1 MRRISISNIKQ
12 TLLMT
17 SAVMSLLLFSCG
29 SSNRKSGNQSTT
41 KSEQEM
47 VKAIDIPSF
56 DADSAFQYTKEQCDF
71 GPRVPN
77 SQAHK
82 ACAKFL
88 ANKLRSFGAQVTE
101 QAVDLIAYDDQM
113 LHCVNIIGSYKP
125 ESKKRIALFSH
136 WDSRPFA
143 DHDPDVKNRHTPIDG
158 ANDGASGVGVLL
170 ELARQIQQKSP
181 EMGVDIVFFDAEDY
195 GAPEYYKGEKK
206 DEYWCLGSQY
216 WARQPHVSD
225 YMARYGILLDM
236 VGGKDATFYY
246 EYYSMQYA
254 SKLTKKIWSVAK
266 ELGYGR
272 YFISED
278 GGGVTDDHVFVNQLM
293 HLPTTDIIPYQ
304 AKNKHSSFGSTW
316 HTLNDN
322 MSAISVETLKAVGQT
337 ITTVVYRE
345 Q

>member
-1 MRRISISNIKQ
+1 MM
-12 TLLMT
+12 TLVVL
-17 SAVMSLLLFSCG
+17 SLLLFSCG
-29 SSNRKSGNQSTT
+29 SSKRKSINQSATEAT
-41 KSEQEM
+41 QRTNKTIE
-47 VKAIDIPSF
+47 VPVF
-56 DADSAFQYTKEQCDF
+56 DADSAYQYTKSQCDF

-77 SQAHK
+77 SKAHK
-82 ACAKFL
+82 ACAKYL
-88 ANKLRSFGAQVTE
+88 ASKLRSFGAQVTE
-101 QAVDLIAYDDQM
+101 QEADLIAYDGQM

-143 DHDPDVKNRHTPIDG
+143 DHDPDIENRYTPIDG
-158 ANDGASGVGVLL
+158 ANDGASGVGMLL
-170 ELARQIQQKSP
+170 EIARQIQKKSP
-181 EMGVDIVFFDAEDY
+181 EMGVDIIFFDAEDY

-206 DEYWCLGSQY
+206 EEHWCLGSQY
-216 WARQPHVSD
+216 WARQPHIND

-254 SKLTKKIWSVAK
+254 SKLTKKIWAVAK
-266 ELGYGR
+266 EIGYGK
-272 YFISED
+272 YFISEQ
-278 GGGVTDDHVFVNQLM
+278 GGGVTDDHVFVNQIM
-293 HLPTTDIIPYQ
+293 HLPTTDLIPYEES
-304 AKNKHSSFGSTW
+304 NKHSTFGSTW

-337 ITTVVYRE
+337 IITVVYRE